1 MDETLLALVA
11 KYDRPGPRYTSYPT
25 APEWR
30 DDFGPADYAGAL
42 AAAAAAEQ
50 APLALYVHI
59 PFCEERCTFCGCN
72 VVVTR
77 KRETADAYLDRLER
91 EIDLV
96 AAALGRRRL
105 VTQLHWGGGTPNYLD
120 EPRLRRLMAMLRARF
135 ALDPAA
141 EIALEIDPVVASPQQ
156 VRLLRE
162 LGFNRISL
170 GVQDL
175 DWTVLQA
182 VNRRQPEALTR
193 LIYTACR
200 EAGFA
205 GVNLDLIYGLPH
217 QRPENFGETVRKIID
232 LQPDRVALF
241 SYAHVPWLKKH
252 QQALDAATLPDAA
265 TKFRIFHGA
274 RARFLA
280 AGYVQIGMDHF
291 ARPGD
296 ELAAAL
302 RERRVHRNFMGYTVL
317 PADDLVAFGITA
329 ISAVAGRFA
338 QNEPRLARYYRALDA
353 GELPTVKGYELDA
366 DDRLRAH
373 VISTLMCNFDLR
385 FAEVEARFGID
396 FRATFAAE
404 LAELAAARDDGLIE
418 LADGTLR
425 ATDTGRLFIRNICM
439 PFDAHLRRRR
449 AAGDADAAPRFSRT
463 V

>member
-1 MDETLLALVA
+1 MDERLLALVA

-30 DDFGPADYAGAL
+30 DDFGPGDYAAAL
-42 AAAAAAEQ
+42 ADAAARPD
-50 APLALYVHI
+50 APLALYVHV

-77 KRETADAYLDRLER
+77 KRDTADGYLDRLAR
-91 EIDLV
+91 EMDLV
-96 AAALGRRRL
+96 AAGLGGRRR

-120 EPRLRRLMAMLRARF
+120 ERQLRRLMGLLRERF
-135 ALDPAA
+135 ALDPGA
-141 EIALEIDPVVASPQQ
+141 EVALEIDPVVSSPEQ
-156 VRLLRE
+156 VALLRE

-193 LIYTACR
+193 RIYGACR
-200 EAGFA
+200 DAGFA

-217 QRPENFGETVRKIID
+217 QRPDNFGETVRKIVEM
-232 LQPDRVALF
+232 QPDRVALF

-252 QQALDAATLPDAA
+252 QSQLDATALPDAP
-265 TKFRIFHGA
+265 TKFRLFHEA

-280 AGYVQIGMDHF
+280 AGYAQVGMDHF

-296 ELAAAL
+296 ELELAL

-338 QNEPRLARYYRALDA
+338 QNEPRLAPYYRTVEA
-353 GELPTVKGYELDA
+353 GSLPVVKGYVLDD

-373 VISTLMCNFDLR
+373 VISTLMCNFELR
-385 FAEVEARFGID
+385 FAEVEARFGLD
-396 FRATFAAE
+396 FRATFAVE
-404 LAELAAARDDGLIE
+404 LAELEAARADGLIE
-418 LADGTLR
+418 LDDGVLR
-425 ATDTGRLFIRNICM
+425 ATDTGRLFIRNVCL
-439 PFDAHLRRRR
+439 PFDAHLRRQR
-449 AAGDADAAPRFSRT
+449 ARPDGAEPRFSRT

>member
-1 MDETLLALVA
+1 MDERLFDLVQ

-30 DDFGPADYAGAL
+30 DDFGSDAYAAAL
-42 AAAAAAEQ
+42 AAAAAAPDG
-50 APLALYVHI
+50 PLALYVHI

-72 VVVTR
+72 VVITR
-77 KRETADAYLDRLER
+77 RRATADPYLDRLER

-96 AAALGRRRL
+96 AERLGPRRR

-135 ALDPAA
+135 ILAPDA
-141 EIALEIDPVVASPQQ
+141 EVALEIDPVVSSPEQ

-175 DWTVLQA
+175 DRTVLQA
-182 VNRRQPEALTR
+182 VNRRQPEELTR
-193 LIYTACR
+193 RIYGACR

-217 QRPENFGETVRKIID
+217 QRPDNFRVTVAKIIEM
-232 LQPDRVALF
+232 QPDRVALF

-252 QQALDAATLPDAA
+252 QAALDEADLPDAR
-265 TKFRIFHGA
+265 TKFTLFHDA
-274 RARFLA
+274 RSQFLA
-280 AGYVQIGMDHF
+280 AGYVQVGMDHF

-296 ELAAAL
+296 ELAVAR

-317 PADDLVAFGITA
+317 PADDLIGFGITA
-329 ISAVAGRFA
+329 ISGVAGRFA
-338 QNEPRLARYYRALDA
+338 QNESHLAQYYRTLDA
-353 GELPTVKGYELDA
+353 GRLPAVRGILLD
-366 DDRLRAH
+366 DDDQLRAH
-373 VISTLMCNFDLR
+373 VISTLMCNFELR
-385 FAEVEARFGID
+385 FAEVEARFGLD
-396 FRATFAAE
+396 FAATFAVE
-404 LAELAAARDDGLIE
+404 LAELAPLAADGLIE
-418 LADGTLR
+418 ISDGVLR
-425 ATDTGRLFIRNICM
+425 ATDTGRLFVRNVCM
-439 PFDAHLRRRR
+439 SFDAWLRRRR
-449 AAGDADAAPRFSRT
+449 AAPAGDAPRFSRT

>member
-1 MDETLLALVA
+1 MDERLFDLVQ

-30 DDFGPADYAGAL
+30 DDFGPDAYAAAL
-42 AAAAAAEQ
+42 AAAATAPDG
-50 APLALYVHI
+50 PLALYVHI

-72 VVVTR
+72 VVITR
-77 KRETADAYLDRLER
+77 RRATADPYLDRLER
-91 EIDLV
+91 EIGLV
-96 AAALGRRRL
+96 SDRLGPRRR

-135 ALDPAA
+135 VLAPDA
-141 EIALEIDPVVASPQQ
+141 EVALEIDPVASSPEQ

-182 VNRRQPEALTR
+182 VNRRQPEELTR
-193 LIYTACR
+193 RIYGACR

-217 QRPENFGETVRKIID
+217 QRPDNFRVTVAKIIE

-252 QQALDAATLPDAA
+252 QAALDEAALPDAR
-265 TKFRIFHGA
+265 TKFTLFHDA
-274 RARFLA
+274 RGLFLA
-280 AGYVQIGMDHF
+280 AGYVQVGMDHF

-296 ELAAAL
+296 ELAVAL

-317 PADDLVAFGITA
+317 PADDLIGFGITA
-329 ISAVAGRFA
+329 ISGVAGRFA
-338 QNEPRLARYYRALDA
+338 QNESHLAQYYRTLDA
-353 GELPTVKGYELDA
+353 GLLPAVRGIVLD
-366 DDRLRAH
+366 DDDQLRAH
-373 VISTLMCNFDLR
+373 VISTLMCNFELR
-385 FAEVEARFGID
+385 FAEVEARFGLD
-396 FRATFAAE
+396 FAATFAVE
-404 LAELAAARDDGLIE
+404 LAELAPLAADGLIE
-418 LADGTLR
+418 ISEGVLR
-425 ATDTGRLFIRNICM
+425 ATATGRLFIRNVCM
-439 PFDAHLRRRR
+439 PFDAWLRRRR
-449 AAGDADAAPRFSRT
+449 AAPAGDAPRFSRT

>member
-1 MDETLLALVA
+1 MDERLYDLVQ

-30 DDFGPADYAGAL
+30 DDFGPDDYAAAL
-42 AAAAAAEQ
+42 ADAAAAADR
-50 APLALYVHI
+50 PLALYVHV

-72 VVVTR
+72 VVITR
-77 KRETADAYLDRLER
+77 RRATADPYLDRLER

-96 AAALGRRRL
+96 AGRLGPRRG

-135 ALDPAA
+135 TLAPDA
-141 EIALEIDPVVASPQQ
+141 EVALEIDPVVSSPEQ

-182 VNRRQPEALTR
+182 VNRRQPEELTR
-193 LIYTACR
+193 RIYGACR
-200 EAGFA
+200 DAGFA

-217 QRPENFGETVRKIID
+217 QRPDNFRVTVAKIID

-252 QQALDAATLPDAA
+252 QTALDESALPDPR
-265 TKFRIFHGA
+265 TKFALFHEA
-274 RARFLA
+274 RAQFLA
-280 AGYVQIGMDHF
+280 AGYLQVGMDHF

-296 ELAAAL
+296 ELATAL

-317 PADDLVAFGITA
+317 PADDLIAFGITA
-329 ISAVAGRFA
+329 ISGVAGRFA
-338 QNEPRLARYYRALDA
+338 QNEARLATYYRTLDA
-353 GELPTVKGYELDA
+353 GRLPAVKGIVLD
-366 DDRLRAH
+366 DDDKLRAH
-373 VISTLMCNFDLR
+373 VISTLMCNFELR
-385 FAEVEARFGID
+385 FAEVEARFGLD
-396 FRATFAAE
+396 FASTFAVE
-404 LAELAAARDDGLIE
+404 LAELAPLAADGLIE
-418 LADGTLR
+418 LADGVLR
-425 ATDTGRLFIRNICM
+425 ATDTGRLFIRNVCM
-439 PFDAHLRRRR
+439 PFDAWLRRRR
-449 AAGDADAAPRFSRT
+449 AAPSGDAPRFSRT